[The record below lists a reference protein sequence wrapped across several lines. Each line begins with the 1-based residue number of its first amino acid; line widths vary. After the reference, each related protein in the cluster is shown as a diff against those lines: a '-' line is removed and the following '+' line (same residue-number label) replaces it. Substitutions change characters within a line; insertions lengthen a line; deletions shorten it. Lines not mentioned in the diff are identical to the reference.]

1 MLKTLVA
8 GLALASSWT
17 WIIGMYLPRIMMER
31 HGWAGFLAFAVPNVI
46 GCTAFGFVLRKPGA
60 ATALRTQIEG
70 EAKWFSSATIAF
82 HVLFAVF
89 LVKSLL
95 GEDGLSVPQSEAPVA
110 AGAFLGAAFLLS
122 LLPKSVFPW
131 LGALVWVGSITL
143 FGLKADTPI
152 TSAAPCDLNV
162 LWSLPLFTAG
172 LLICPYLDLTFHEVR
187 RSAHHAAFGIF
198 GVAFALMLLLTV
210 VIWMGDGPRL
220 GPWVLGHLVGQALFT
235 TSWHL
240 GALRREEDSIRG
252 FGWRGLLVPAA
263 VIYGA
268 HTVMTGVRMDDQE
281 WYLRFLFLY
290 GFVFPAAF
298 LLRLRG
304 GMVLLPLAILVALAS
319 VPGEF
324 AFVCQCEPYGL
335 VPFLLLLPL
344 LKRKRRA

>member
-1 MLKTLVA
+1 
-8 GLALASSWT
+8 
-17 WIIGMYLPRIMMER
+17 
-31 HGWAGFLAFAVPNVI
+31 
-46 GCTAFGFVLRKPGA
+46 
-60 ATALRTQIEG
+60 
-70 EAKWFSSATIAF
+70 
-82 HVLFAVF
+82 
-89 LVKSLL
+89 
-95 GEDGLSVPQSEAPVA
+95 
-110 AGAFLGAAFLLS
+110 
-122 LLPKSVFPW
+122 
-131 LGALVWVGSITL
+131 
-143 FGLKADTPI
+143 
-152 TSAAPCDLNV
+152 
-162 LWSLPLFTAG
+162 
-172 LLICPYLDLTFHEVR
+172 
-187 RSAHHAAFGIF
+187 
-198 GVAFALMLLLTV
+198 MLLLTV

>member
-143 FGLKADTPI
+143 FGLRADTPI
-152 TSAAPCDLNV
+152 TSAAPCDLNA

-220 GPWVLGHLVGQALFT
+220 GPWVLGHLVGQALLFT

-240 GALRREEDSIRG
+240 GALRREEDSIRAY
-252 FGWRGLLVPAA
+252 GWRGLLVPAA
-263 VIYGA
+263 VIYGGP
-268 HTVMTGVRMDDQE
+268 HRDD
-281 WYLRFLFLY
+281 RRSH
-290 GFVFPAAF
+290 GRPRVVPPVP
-298 LLRLRG
+298 LLVRLRVPRPSCFG
-304 GMVLLPLAILVALAS
+304 SAAAWCSCLWRFWWPWPRCPVSLPLSANANRTAWCPS
-319 VPGEF
+319 S
-324 AFVCQCEPYGL
+324 CSC
-335 VPFLLLLPL
+335 
-344 LKRKRRA
+344 RC

>member
-1 MLKTLVA
+1 M
-8 GLALASSWT
+8 
-17 WIIGMYLPRIMMER
+17 
-31 HGWAGFLAFAVPNVI
+31 
-46 GCTAFGFVLRKPGA
+46 
-60 ATALRTQIEG
+60 
-70 EAKWFSSATIAF
+70 
-82 HVLFAVF
+82 
-89 LVKSLL
+89 
-95 GEDGLSVPQSEAPVA
+95 
-110 AGAFLGAAFLLS
+110 
-122 LLPKSVFPW
+122 
-131 LGALVWVGSITL
+131 
-143 FGLKADTPI
+143 
-152 TSAAPCDLNV
+152 
-162 LWSLPLFTAG
+162 PLFTAG

-240 GALRREEDSIRG
+240 GALRREEDSIRA
-252 FGWRGLLVPAA
+252 FGWRGLLIPAA

-324 AFVCQCEPYGL
+324 AVVCQCEPYGL

>member
-1 MLKTLVA
+1 
-8 GLALASSWT
+8 
-17 WIIGMYLPRIMMER
+17 
-31 HGWAGFLAFAVPNVI
+31 
-46 GCTAFGFVLRKPGA
+46 
-60 ATALRTQIEG
+60 
-70 EAKWFSSATIAF
+70 
-82 HVLFAVF
+82 
-89 LVKSLL
+89 
-95 GEDGLSVPQSEAPVA
+95 
-110 AGAFLGAAFLLS
+110 
-122 LLPKSVFPW
+122 
-131 LGALVWVGSITL
+131 
-143 FGLKADTPI
+143 
-152 TSAAPCDLNV
+152 
-162 LWSLPLFTAG
+162 
-172 LLICPYLDLTFHEVR
+172 
-187 RSAHHAAFGIF
+187 
-198 GVAFALMLLLTV
+198 MLLLTV

-268 HTVMTGVRMDDQE
+268 HTVMIGVRMDDQE